1 MTALV
6 RRSAFILV
14 LVGLPFATLVPAQS
28 TAPGVAAERMV
39 TSVHPGSIAG
49 NIYSNTFFGFSL
61 EIPEGWKV
69 ADDAALKAL
78 TERNIEVLSQQPQGA
93 TYARN
98 SEVDS
103 PLLIMGER
111 EPAKGGQ
118 HRRMLQILCTDVSE
132 RPGQLSADGFL
143 KFEAEANIRIGTGA
157 EYSDTLEQVTL
168 GGREFWKVYF
178 TRKSSILWHGAHFA
192 TIDKTHVLQ
201 FVLLSPDEEGLRQLE
216 AVLRTLHFEMRAQ

>member
-1 MTALV
+1 LTAFV
-6 RRSAFILV
+6 QRSAFVLV
-14 LVGLPFATLVPAQS
+14 LVGIPFATLVPAQS
-28 TAPGVAAERMV
+28 TTPGVAPERTV

-69 ADDAALKAL
+69 ADDAALQAL
-78 TERNIEVLSQQPQGA
+78 TKRNKEVLRQQPQWA

-98 SEVDS
+98 SDVES

-118 HRRMLQILCTDVSE
+118 HRRMLQILCTDVSD
-132 RPGQLSADGFL
+132 RPGQPSADGFL
-143 KFEAEANIRIGTGA
+143 KFQAEADIRLGTGA
-157 EYSDTLEQVTL
+157 EYSDTLEQVAL

-178 TRKSSILWHGAHFA
+178 TRKSSILWHAAHFA
-192 TIDKTHVLQ
+192 MIDKMHVLQ
-201 FVLLSPDEEGLRQLE
+201 FVLMSPDEDGLHQLE
-216 AVLRTLHFEMRAQ
+216 AILRTLHFDARAP